1 MRGGGGYEGL
11 VVVEVRDGEGEGG
24 MGKGDVIVMI
34 LDRWLDWIGWLD

>member
-24 MGKGDVIVMI
+24 CDCYDIGSMVG
-34 LDRWLDWIGWLD
+34 LDRMVGLIG